1 MAPPLSRHFRK
12 FDVREPDRSRDHWS
26 TAPALDGITGPTP
39 IAELANDMSR
49 ISPALAYLV
58 IYNPTLLPNPEELT
72 EGRDEDDV
80 TEQAHVLFYTARER
94 AVSRDRILRQV
105 GLAKALAN
113 FAEMFTSQPGF
124 DNVHAQKSR
133 LVMISPEP
141 NFWIHACV
149 NLAKTVKVTSKSA
162 GASGD
167 QPQEFDYHSN
177 SLNDEVLRTQLLQAY
192 QSFRLQ
198 HGGFGQ
204 MMRVDGVRTLE
215 RRLESF
221 FTPWAWQ
228 WDVGA
233 TPEFGSY
240 LGLSVHP
247 LKKQFANSIADY
259 TQDVPDVPTLVLA
272 PPHIITSSGLSSI
285 SPLFPLARLLEPLV
299 PPPVP
304 SPQPS
309 PVVAAPAAASTPM
322 HMLATG
328 GNVVTKYI
336 TKPAAQ
342 VVDPRNW
349 SWPALPFVK
358 GSDRGKGKD
367 RSKLSTNI
375 TVETDSEAKGL
386 SGAEGSA
393 SSGPNPSKDHL
404 GLPPDETMS
413 RASSV
418 SPSTIDHE
426 SLLDAQLDMITIN
439 SVGALVDP
447 ASVPLPNDSDSDL
460 TALVNNEAGDSRGDT
475 QIIQQIAMTQTLV
488 ESTLPIDPDSDSNR
502 VNESTT
508 EDEAISTNHVH
519 AVDEEQERTLHDT
532 FSESLQT
539 TPIAIA
545 RVRLPSEDLTAVP
558 LTTAPTT
565 AQVRSSAHIGIETT
579 SGSVNVWLDSIA
591 ERAGLDTT
599 QKQRVTWLA
608 IPGLLVASIIKE
620 EDDSIW
626 KSAAQRLLLAVHETI
641 QKRHLTA
648 AETTLR
654 ALNTTKV
661 VAHYPTAQLLGS
673 PSLPQF
679 TSESPYLFSSARA
692 LQFSTAPAIREI
704 VTQTRWGTWC
714 AARQSTIK
722 TRVYMEVDR
731 KDANLVEVDHEL
743 GSACRRWDESDT

>member
-1 MAPPLSRHFRK
+1 
-12 FDVREPDRSRDHWS
+12 
-26 TAPALDGITGPTP
+26 
-39 IAELANDMSR
+39 MSR
-49 ISPALAYLV
+49 VSPALAYLV
-58 IYNPTLLPNPEELT
+58 IYNPTLKPNPEDLT

-113 FAEMFTSQPGF
+113 FAEMFTSRSGF

-149 NLAKTVKVTSKSA
+149 NLAKTPKVTSKSTA
-162 GASGD
+162 LSGD
-167 QPQEFDYHSN
+167 QPEEFDYHSN

-192 QSFRLQ
+192 QNFRLQ
-198 HGGFGQ
+198 HGGFTQ
-204 MMRVDGVRTLE
+204 IMQADGVRFLE

-233 TPEFGSY
+233 TPEFGNY
-240 LGLSVHP
+240 IGLSIHP
-247 LKKQFANSIADY
+247 LKKQFTDPISNY
-259 TQDVPDVPTLVLA
+259 TQDVPNTPTIMLV
-272 PPHIITSSGLSSI
+272 PPHIITGSGLLPI
-285 SPLFPLARLLEPLV
+285 FPLLPLARLLEPLV
-299 PPPVP
+299 PPAVP

-309 PVVAAPAAASTPM
+309 PVLSTQATASASM
-322 HMLATG
+322 HMLATS
-328 GNVVTKYI
+328 GNVVSKYI

-349 SWPALPFVK
+349 SWPTLPFGK
-358 GSDRGKGKD
+358 GSIRGKEKD
-367 RSKLSTNI
+367 RKASTNI
-375 TVETDSEAKGL
+375 TVETNSEP
-386 SGAEGSA
+386 GAA
-393 SSGPNPSKDHL
+393 SGPNPSKDHL
-404 GLPPDETMS
+404 GLPTDDATS
-413 RASSV
+413 RASRSV

-426 SLLDAQLDMITIN
+426 SLLDAQLDTITSNNMGI
-439 SVGALVDP
+439 LLDP
-447 ASVPLPNDSDSDL
+447 VSIPLPNDSDPELAVFVDAKDPTEVAQSNEQEAAIPHMFDEHTLPSDSSSAPN
-460 TALVNNEAGDSRGDT
+460 TANENTTEAEVTSTSDPPVDRS
-475 QIIQQIAMTQTLV
+475 QEHIFN
-488 ESTLPIDPDSDSNR
+488 ESTL
-502 VNESTT
+502 
-508 EDEAISTNHVH
+508 
-519 AVDEEQERTLHDT
+519 
-532 FSESLQT
+532 ESLQA
-539 TPIAIA
+539 TPVAIA
-545 RVRLPSEDLTAVP
+545 RIGLPAEEHPAPP
-558 LTTAPTT
+558 LTVPSA
-565 AQVRSSAHIGIETT
+565 AQAQPLTPINLETT
-579 SGSVNVWLDSIA
+579 SGSIGVWLDSPT
-591 ERAGLDTT
+591 EPVGLDTA

-608 IPGLLVASIIKE
+608 IPGLLAASVVGE
-620 EDDSIW
+620 GDEDTW
-626 KSAAQRLLLAVHETI
+626 RSAAQRLLLAVHETI
-641 QKRHLTA
+641 QKRRLTA

-661 VAHYPTAQLLGS
+661 VAHYPVAQLSGS

-692 LQFSTAPAIREI
+692 LQFSTSPAIREI

>member
-1 MAPPLSRHFRK
+1 
-12 FDVREPDRSRDHWS
+12 
-26 TAPALDGITGPTP
+26 
-39 IAELANDMSR
+39 MSR
-49 ISPALAYLV
+49 IPPTLAYLV
-58 IYNPTLLPNPEELT
+58 IYNPTLQPNPEDFT
-72 EGRDEDDV
+72 EDRDEDDV

-94 AVSRDRILRQV
+94 AVSRNRILRQV

-149 NLAKTVKVTSKSA
+149 NLAKTLKVITKSTPS
-162 GASGD
+162 SGD
-167 QPQEFDYHSN
+167 QPEEFDYHSN
-177 SLNDEVLRTQLLQAY
+177 SFNDEVLRAQLLQAY

-198 HGGFGQ
+198 YGGFSQ
-204 MMRVDGVRTLE
+204 IMQVDGVRFLE

-233 TPEFGSY
+233 TPEFGTY
-240 LGLSVHP
+240 LGLSTHP
-247 LKKQFANSIADY
+247 LKKQFANSITDY
-259 TQDVPDVPTLVLA
+259 NQRVPNTPTLVLA
-272 PPHIITSSGLSSI
+272 PPHIITSSEMSPI
-285 SPLFPLARLLEPLV
+285 SPLLPLARLLEPFV

-304 SPQPS
+304 SPPPS
-309 PVVAAPAAASTPM
+309 PMVGTPAATSAPM

-349 SWPALPFVK
+349 SWPALPFGK
-358 GSDRGKGKD
+358 GSVRGKGKD
-367 RSKLSTNI
+367 RGNASTNI
-375 TVETDSEAKGL
+375 IVETDSEPKGL
-386 SGAEGSA
+386 SGPDSAA

-404 GLPPDETMS
+404 GPPTDEAVS
-413 RASSV
+413 RASRSV

-426 SLLDAQLDMITIN
+426 SLLDAQLDMITSN
-439 SVGALVDP
+439 NASTPVDP
-447 ASVPLPNDSDSDL
+447 ASIPLPSDSDSDL
-460 TALVNNEAGDSRGDT
+460 AALVGTEVGDSSGAT
-475 QIIQQIAMTQTLV
+475 QSIDQAPAPRILV
-488 ESTLPIDPDSDSNR
+488 EPTLPAGLDSSSHANDNMAEGEATLMNDSPPTEEREHILSDP
-502 VNESTT
+502 T
-508 EDEAISTNHVH
+508 
-519 AVDEEQERTLHDT
+519 
-532 FSESLQT
+532 SESLQT

-545 RVRLPSEDLTAVP
+545 RVGLPAEDS
-558 LTTAPTT
+558 APALSTVT
-565 AQVRSSAHIGIETT
+565 PTVVQVQSSTHIGVETT
-579 SGSVNVWLDSIA
+579 SGSVSVWLDSSV
-591 ERAGLDTT
+591 ERVGLDTA

-608 IPGLLVASIIKE
+608 IPGLLVASVIRE
-620 EDDSIW
+620 EDDDIW
-626 KSAAQRLLLAVHETI
+626 RSAAQRLLLAVYETI
-641 QKRHLTA
+641 QKRRLTA

-654 ALNTTKV
+654 ALNTTKF
-661 VAHYPTAQLLGS
+661 VAHYPAVQLSGS
-673 PSLPQF
+673 SSLPQF

-692 LQFSTAPAIREI
+692 LQFSTSPAIREI

>member
-1 MAPPLSRHFRK
+1 
-12 FDVREPDRSRDHWS
+12 
-26 TAPALDGITGPTP
+26 
-39 IAELANDMSR
+39 MSR

-58 IYNPTLLPNPEELT
+58 IYNPTLLPNPEDLT
-72 EGRDEDDV
+72 EDRDEDDV

-149 NLAKTVKVTSKSA
+149 NLAKTAKATSKSTP
-162 GASGD
+162 ASGD
-167 QPQEFDYHSN
+167 QPEEFDYHNN

-204 MMRVDGVRTLE
+204 IMRIDGVRFLE

-247 LKKQFANSIADY
+247 LKKQFVNAIVDY
-259 TQDVPDVPTLVLA
+259 AQHVPNVPTLVLA
-272 PPHIITSSGLSSI
+272 PPHIITGSGLSPI
-285 SPLFPLARLLEPLV
+285 SPLLPLTRLLEPLV

-309 PVVAAPAAASTPM
+309 PIVATPAAASAPM

-358 GSDRGKGKD
+358 GSVRGKGKD
-367 RSKLSTNI
+367 RSKISTNI
-375 TVETDSEAKGL
+375 TVETSSETKGL
-386 SGAEGSA
+386 SGAESLA
-393 SSGPNPSKDHL
+393 SSESNPSKDHL
-404 GLPPDETMS
+404 GPPPDETTS
-413 RASSV
+413 RASRSV

-426 SLLDAQLDMITIN
+426 SLLDAQLDMITSNNVI
-439 SVGALVDP
+439 ALVDP
-447 ASVPLPNDSDSDL
+447 ASVPLPNGSDSDL
-460 TALVNNEAGDSRGDT
+460 AALANNEVGNPSRDT
-475 QIIQQIAMTQTLV
+475 QITEQTATIRMLV
-488 ESTLPIDPDSDSNR
+488 EPVLPIGSDSDSNR
-502 VNESTT
+502 IDEHTT
-508 EDEAISTNHVH
+508 EGEAIPTSH
-519 AVDEEQERTLHDT
+519 AQLADNVQELTLNET
-532 FSESLQT
+532 ISESLQT
-539 TPIAIA
+539 TPIAIT
-545 RVRLPSEDLTAVP
+545 RVRLPSEDLAP
-558 LTTAPTT
+558 APSATAPTA
-565 AQVRSSAHIGIETT
+565 AQVQSSAHIGIETT
-579 SGSVNVWLDSIA
+579 SGSVSVWLDSPA
-591 ERAGLDTT
+591 ERVGLDTA

-608 IPGLLVASIIKE
+608 IPGLLVASAIRE
-620 EDDSIW
+620 EDSDVW
-626 KSAAQRLLLAVHETI
+626 KSAAQRLLLEIHETI
-641 QKRHLTA
+641 QKRRLTA
-648 AETTLR
+648 A
-654 ALNTTKV
+654 ALNTTKI
-661 VAHYPTAQLLGS
+661 VAHYPAAQLLGS

-679 TSESPYLFSSARA
+679 TSESPHLFSSARA
-692 LQFSTAPAIREI
+692 LQFSTSPAIREI

>member
-1 MAPPLSRHFRK
+1 M
-12 FDVREPDRSRDHWS
+12 
-26 TAPALDGITGPTP
+26 
-39 IAELANDMSR
+39 NR

-58 IYNPTLLPNPEELT
+58 IYNPTLQPNPDDLT
-72 EGRDEDDV
+72 EDRDEDDV

-149 NLAKTVKVTSKSA
+149 NLAKTPKATSKSTT
-162 GASGD
+162 SGD

-198 HGGFGQ
+198 QGGFTQ
-204 MMRVDGVRTLE
+204 IMQADGVRFLE

-240 LGLSVHP
+240 LGLSIHP
-247 LKKQFANSIADY
+247 LKKQFTNSLADY
-259 TQDVPDVPTLVLA
+259 AQHVPNTPTLLLI
-272 PPHIITSSGLSSI
+272 PPHIVTGFGLPPI

-299 PPPVP
+299 PLPQPVP

-309 PVVAAPAAASTPM
+309 PSPAITNSTATSAPM

-349 SWPALPFVK
+349 SWPTLPFGK
-358 GSDRGKGKD
+358 GSIRAKAKD
-367 RSKLSTNI
+367 RKVSTDIRVEINSQSK
-375 TVETDSEAKGL
+375 DS
-386 SGAEGSA
+386 SGAVSAA
-393 SSGPNPSKDHL
+393 SSEPNPSKDHL
-404 GLPPDETMS
+404 GLPTEEVIS
-413 RASSV
+413 RASRSV

-426 SLLDAQLDMITIN
+426 SLLDAQLDIITN
-439 SVGALVDP
+439 NNTSNPVDP
-447 ASVPLPNDSDSDL
+447 VSIPLPSDSDSELAVFID
-460 TALVNNEAGDSRGDT
+460 TEAGDLRPGT
-475 QIIQQIAMTQTLV
+475 QNIDQAPTTHILV
-488 ESTLPIDPDSDSNR
+488 EHSLPSNS
-502 VNESTT
+502 NGASNLASENTT
-508 EDEAISTNHVH
+508 KGKVISTSDKEHEH
-519 AVDEEQERTLHDT
+519 TLNEPT
-532 FSESLQT
+532 SESLQA

-545 RVRLPSEDLTAVP
+545 RVGLPAEDPTPAPAV
-558 LTTAPTT
+558 TSTVV
-565 AQVRSSAHIGIETT
+565 QVQSSTHIGVETT
-579 SGSVNVWLDSIA
+579 SGSISVWLDSPTG
-591 ERAGLDTT
+591 RVGLDTA

-608 IPGLLVASIIKE
+608 IPGLLVASVIGE
-620 EDDSIW
+620 EDEDVW
-626 KSAAQRLLLAVHETI
+626 RSAAQRLLIAVHETI
-641 QKRHLTA
+641 QKRRLTA
-648 AETTLR
+648 A
-654 ALNTTKV
+654 
-661 VAHYPTAQLLGS
+661 
-673 PSLPQF
+673 
-679 TSESPYLFSSARA
+679 
-692 LQFSTAPAIREI
+692 
-704 VTQTRWGTWC
+704 
-714 AARQSTIK
+714 
-722 TRVYMEVDR
+722 
-731 KDANLVEVDHEL
+731 
-743 GSACRRWDESDT
+743 

>member
-1 MAPPLSRHFRK
+1 
-12 FDVREPDRSRDHWS
+12 
-26 TAPALDGITGPTP
+26 
-39 IAELANDMSR
+39 MSR
-49 ISPALAYLV
+49 IPPALAYLV
-58 IYNPTLLPNPEELT
+58 IYNPTLQPNPEELT
-72 EGRDEDDV
+72 GDRDEDDV

-149 NLAKTVKVTSKSA
+149 NLAKTPKVTTKGS
-162 GASGD
+162 D
-167 QPQEFDYHSN
+167 QSEEFDYHGN

-198 HGGFGQ
+198 YGGFSH
-204 MMRVDGVRTLE
+204 MMQADGVRLLE

-228 WDVGA
+228 WDVAA

-247 LKKQFANSIADY
+247 LKKQFSNPIAEYIQHVPSI
-259 TQDVPDVPTLVLA
+259 PTLVLA
-272 PPHIITSSGLSSI
+272 PPHIVTGSGLSPI
-285 SPLFPLARLLEPLV
+285 SPLFPPGKAPRAIV
-299 PPPVP
+299 
-304 SPQPS
+304 
-309 PVVAAPAAASTPM
+309 PVVTSTPM

-349 SWPALPFVK
+349 SWPALPFGK
-358 GSDRGKGKD
+358 GSVRGKDRGKVGA
-367 RSKLSTNI
+367 NI
-375 TVETDSEAKGL
+375 TVETNSEPRGPSAAESAAP
-386 SGAEGSA
+386 SGA
-393 SSGPNPSKDHL
+393 NPSKDHL
-404 GLPPDETMS
+404 GPPTDEAVS
-413 RASSV
+413 RASRSV

-426 SLLDAQLDMITIN
+426 SLLDAQLDMITSN
-439 SVGALVDP
+439 NTHVLVDP
-447 ASVPLPNDSDSDL
+447 AFIPLPSDSDSDL
-460 TALVNNEAGDSRGDT
+460 VAFVDTEVGDPSEGTQSIDQTAPPDV
-475 QIIQQIAMTQTLV
+475 LV
-488 ESTLPIDPDSDSNR
+488 EPTLSNGSDNASDRARGN
-502 VNESTT
+502 TT
-508 EDEAISTNHVH
+508 EGEDEPTNNPWP
-519 AVDEEQERTLHDT
+519 ADQEQDNTLNELT
-532 FSESLQT
+532 SESLQA

-545 RVRLPSEDLTAVP
+545 RVGLPAEDSQLTP
-558 LTTAPTT
+558 ST
-565 AQVRSSAHIGIETT
+565 HIGIKQTT
-579 SGSVNVWLDSIA
+579 GSINVWLDTSI
-591 ERAGLDTT
+591 ERVGLGTV
-599 QKQRVTWLA
+599 QRQQVTWLA
-608 IPGLLVASIIKE
+608 IPGLLVASVTSQ
-620 EDDSIW
+620 EDDSVW
-626 KSAAQRLLLAVHETI
+626 RSAAQRLLLALYETI
-641 QKRHLTA
+641 QKRRLTA

-654 ALNTTKV
+654 ALSTTKV
-661 VAHYPTAQLLGS
+661 VAHYPAIQLSGS
-673 PSLPQF
+673 SSLPQF
-679 TSESPYLFSSARA
+679 MSESPHLFSSARA
-692 LQFSTAPAIREI
+692 LQFSTSPAIREI